1 VQASASGVL
10 AARAIAARLT
20 GETPPHDAAQ

>member
-20 GETPPHDAAQ
+20 GDTPPQGAAQ